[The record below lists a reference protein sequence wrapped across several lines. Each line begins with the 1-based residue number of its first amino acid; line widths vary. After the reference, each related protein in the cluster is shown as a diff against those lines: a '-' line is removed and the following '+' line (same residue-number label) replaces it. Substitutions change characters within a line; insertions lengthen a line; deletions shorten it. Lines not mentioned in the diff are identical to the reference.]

1 MKKTYQTPALLVV
14 AMEIANLMQQVSQT
28 QNNAGLTMS
37 KTGGGGPARGRE
49 GGSWD
54 DDY

>member
-14 AMEIANLMQQVSQT
+14 AMEIANLMEVSQT
-28 QNNAGLTMS
+28 NGNAGLTMS